1 MRASLNSSTHVLN
14 KADKAEAPTLTG
26 RADALQPR
34 ALEHLHA
41 WGLSSEFTEEGP
53 ISNSTVLFRNGV
65 KLFHDLSSQCDS
77 RYRGFH
83 IITQGQVEKI
93 YIRDLRRHGVLV
105 ERGVIAASFK
115 VQDTMGLTLPS
126 WPVSATLRNIH
137 TGRTENVR
145 AKYLVGADG
154 AASATREMLGIPFDG
169 LTTDAYWAIMDC
181 QFKTDFPY
189 ILGFSYVLVRF
200 SHEDISADFYKA

>member
-1 MRASLNSSTHVLN
+1 MHASLHLSTHVLN

-105 ERGVIAASFK
+105 
-115 VQDTMGLTLPS
+115 
-126 WPVSATLRNIH
+126 
-137 TGRTENVR
+137 
-145 AKYLVGADG
+145 
-154 AASATREMLGIPFDG
+154 
-169 LTTDAYWAIMDC
+169 
-181 QFKTDFPY
+181 
-189 ILGFSYVLVRF
+189 
-200 SHEDISADFYKA
+200 

>member
-1 MRASLNSSTHVLN
+1 M
-14 KADKAEAPTLTG
+14 
-26 RADALQPR
+26 
-34 ALEHLHA
+34 
-41 WGLSSEFTEEGP
+41 
-53 ISNSTVLFRNGV
+53 
-65 KLFHDLSSQCDS
+65 
-77 RYRGFH
+77 
-83 IITQGQVEKI
+83 
-93 YIRDLRRHGVLV
+93 
-105 ERGVIAASFK
+105 
-115 VQDTMGLTLPS
+115 QDTVGLTLAD
-126 WPVSATLRNIH
+126 WPVSATLLNIH

-200 SHEDISADFYKA
+200 SVGDIRADFYKA